1 MVKAEQIDN
10 VRNKLEKAVIPEM
23 TWLADELN
31 NVGFLSSDTYED
43 IKSLHSTLRKTQMA
57 GALVGDV
64 HRRAELDPNAMK
76 VFLGILEKKTQQL
89 QPAIDLLR
97 CDGK

>member
-1 MVKAEQIDN
+1 MAEQIVN
-10 VRNKLEKAVIPEM
+10 VRNELEKAIIPEM
-23 TWLADELN
+23 VWLADELN

-43 IKSLHSTLRKTQMA
+43 IKSSHSTLRKTQMA

-64 HRRAELDPNAMK
+64 RRRGELDPNAMK
-76 VFLGILEKKTQQL
+76 VFLTILKKKTSQL

-97 CDGK
+97 PDGT